1 MDEGPVDDVLEELE
15 ESHRDRVEDRKDV
28 VEDVLGHRES
38 IYDEVT
44 EELDEEIERQK
55 SLLESAANSPDD
67 EREARIRGRLE
78 ELYRERR
85 EELRAYWR
93 DRESWVE
100 EKMEL
105 EEEVAQIE
113 EFEEFFEP

>member
-15 ESHRDRVEDRKDV
+15 ESHRERVEDRKNT
-28 VEDVLGHRES
+28 VEAVLSHRKS
-38 IYDEVT
+38 IYDDVVD
-44 EELDEEIERQK
+44 ELEQEIEKQK
-55 SLLESAANSPDD
+55 SMLESAAGSPDD

-78 ELYRERR
+78 DLYRERR

-93 DRESWVE
+93 DQESWVE

-105 EEEVAQIE
+105 DEELAQIK
-113 EFEEFFEP
+113 EFEDLFSG